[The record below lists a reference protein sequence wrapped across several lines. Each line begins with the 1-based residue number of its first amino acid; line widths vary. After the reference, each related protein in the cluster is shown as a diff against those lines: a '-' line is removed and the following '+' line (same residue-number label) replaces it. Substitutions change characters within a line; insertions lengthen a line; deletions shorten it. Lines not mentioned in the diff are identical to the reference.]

1 MTKKKKKAE
10 IPKSRILPL
19 IAVISLCIVA
29 SFAYRYHWNATD
41 AKGTDGKSSVIALT
55 GNTFKQ
61 TITSGVSVIDFWA
74 AWCGPC
80 RLQAPI
86 MEDLARRY
94 AGRAVIAKVDVDADG
109 RLAESYDIRNI
120 PTVVIFKDGKEIK
133 RFIGVTDENNLAHVV
148 NELLKG
154 TSNN

>member
-1 MTKKKKKAE
+1 MTKKKKKADK
-10 IPKSRILPL
+10 PKSRLLPL
-19 IAVISLCIVA
+19 IAVISLCIVVA
-29 SFAYRYHWNATD
+29 FAYRYHWNAAG
-41 AKGTDGKSSVIALT
+41 AKGTDGKSNVIALT
-55 GNTFKQ
+55 ENSFKQ

-94 AGRAVIAKVDVDADG
+94 VGRAVVAKIDVDAEG
-109 RLAESYDIRNI
+109 GLAESYGIRNI

-133 RFIGVTDENNLAHVV
+133 RFIGVTGENVLARIM
-148 NELLKG
+148 NELLK
-154 TSNN
+154 